1 MVEYFMQWL
10 SRWDPNFLSDVF
22 VGITVL
28 LFLAALWAIAR
39 GRHQPFIQFAPT
51 LLTSLGIL
59 GTFTGITV
67 GLGNFSFDT
76 RQAIDQSIPQL
87 LGGLKMAF
95 VTSIAGMT
103 LSLIAKS
110 FATWKAKLEAVSADQ
125 IGPADILAAMSLQ
138 HEAILELRRAVAGEG
153 DASVITQLQKVRSDI
168 HDGLSDTR
176 RLISQE
182 GQASIGDR
190 LDAIHSSLEVG
201 RRSAEETRT
210 LTRVIAETGEAT
222 RRAISGDGDS
232 SLVTQL
238 QRLRT
243 DLQERLER
251 LVAAVST
258 STASTAEQIRSL
270 GDRVLGEGGRS
281 LTDQLAESNGATQEA
296 LSAIRADLR
305 EFAEKVSELG
315 SKALIE
321 ALSSVIQ
328 DFNQK
333 ITEQFGDNFK
343 RLDDSVGKLVQWQD
357 EYRNQMADMKNGF
370 EIAVQ
375 AVQESRNALEA
386 VRRDAEAIPGLI
398 GRLEDVMNAAFVY
411 LNDMERHLAAFAEVK
426 ERAVSAIPL
435 MQEHMDKL
443 LQEVAGA
450 VRTSTEHH
458 GALIANSDALI
469 GKFKASTEEL
479 HKKFVS
485 ETTDMV
491 DWITTHLKD
500 TANDVS
506 KRNQEASE
514 AMQKAGKALEDSM
527 DGVKQR
533 LVASVGK
540 LDEFSGEMSNKL
552 QETITRSF
560 SEQNNHVQ
568 QISRSLREESQRA
581 AADRTELLNTELR
594 KIDEAMQTEIARIMQ
609 QMGNALVTISN
620 KFVTD
625 YKQFME
631 ASADLM
637 KVAQRVQRE
646 GRRT

>member
-1 MVEYFMQWL
+1 MFETVMSWL
-10 SRWDPNFLSDVF
+10 FSLDPDLLTKIF
-22 VGITVL
+22 VGITFVF
-28 LFLAALWAIAR
+28 FLIAIWVIIR

-67 GLGNFSFDT
+67 GLGNFSFET

-103 LSLIAKS
+103 LSLLAKG
-110 FATWKAKLEAVSADQ
+110 FATWKAKPEAVSADQ
-125 IGPADILAAMSLQ
+125 IGPADILAAMNLQ

-153 DASVITQLQKVRSDI
+153 DASVVTQLQKVRSDI
-168 HDGLSDTR
+168 NDGLSGTR
-176 RLISQE
+176 RLIAQD

-190 LDAIHSSLEVG
+190 LDAIHSTIEVG
-201 RRSAEETRT
+201 RRNAEEIRT
-210 LTRVIAETGEAT
+210 LARVIAETGEAT
-222 RRAISGDGDS
+222 RRAISGDADS

-251 LVAAVST
+251 LAAAVST
-258 STASTAEQIRSL
+258 GASLTAEQIRSL
-270 GDRVLGEGGRS
+270 GDRVLGESDRS
-281 LTDQLAESNGATQEA
+281 VTDQLAESSSATQEA
-296 LSAIRADLR
+296 LAAMRADLR

-321 ALSSVIQ
+321 ALSNVIQ

-357 EYRNQMADMKNGF
+357 EYRSQMAEMKTGL

-398 GRLEDVMNAAFVY
+398 GRLEEVMNAAFAY
-411 LNDMERHLAAFAEVK
+411 LDDMERHLAAFAEVK

-435 MQEHMDKL
+435 MQEHLDKL
-443 LQEVAGA
+443 LHEVAGA

-458 GALIANSDALI
+458 SALIANSDALI

-479 HKKFVS
+479 YGRFVS

-500 TANDVS
+500 TANNVS